1 MTLLKLINLCNSFF
15 SLVPSFPQVLSDF
28 LCRQL
33 LFLANRH
40 RRGTSFFVAQQ
51 FRTLQAQVRGRAMST
66 AEVRLVEEDVLDDRE
81 EFEESWSSQEDE
93 VDLIEEWIDNG
104 SEGKTRRPSLNV
116 DSILWSL

>member
-1 MTLLKLINLCNSFF
+1 
-15 SLVPSFPQVLSDF
+15 
-28 LCRQL
+28 
-33 LFLANRH
+33 
-40 RRGTSFFVAQQ
+40 
-51 FRTLQAQVRGRAMST
+51 MST

-104 SEGKTRRPSLNV
+104 SEGKTIRPSLNV

>member
-1 MTLLKLINLCNSFF
+1 MQFFLLSCTI
-15 SLVPSFPQVLSDF
+15 VPASSVRFPLSATAISSQSPSPWNF
-28 LCRQL
+28 LFRS
-33 LFLANRH
+33 AA
-40 RRGTSFFVAQQ
+40 GQQ